1 MKTEYDKIKGMLKT
15 LRDLDEARL
24 TENRNIR
31 GKYQIINE
39 QEETQQ
45 PEQSMK
51 DDVMVVNDVDI
62 KMVSSDSADMKLMDD
77 QKNEISGLIDNF
89 RQQVSQIVSFEPG
102 FSISPEQIRLDGQL
116 TDDDVTFVFIAGKE
130 SGVYINAEMLKLE
143 QNTAN
148 TLEKLAKFNE
158 TFKTSMEPLITQRN
172 NN

>member
-1 MKTEYDKIKGMLKT
+1 MRTEYDNIKGMLKT
-15 LRDLDEARL
+15 LRGLDQTRL

-31 GKYQIINE
+31 GKYQMINE
-39 QEETQQ
+39 QEETEQ

-51 DDVMVVNDVDI
+51 DDVLVINDVDI
-62 KMVSSDSADMKLMDD
+62 KMASPDSADMKLMDD

-89 RQQVSQIVSFEPG
+89 RQQVSQIVTFEPG
-102 FSISPEQIRLDGQL
+102 FSITPDQIRLDGKL
-116 TDDDVTFVFIAGKE
+116 TDEDVNFVFIAGKE
-130 SGVYINAEMLKLE
+130 GGIYINAEMLKLE

>member
-1 MKTEYDKIKGMLKT
+1 MKTEYDNIKGMLKT
-15 LRDLDEARL
+15 LRGLDQARL

-31 GKYQIINE
+31 SGYRLINE

-51 DDVMVVNDVDI
+51 DDVMVINDVDI
-62 KMVSSDSADMKLMDD
+62 KMMSPDSADMKLMDD

-89 RQQVSQIVSFEPG
+89 RQQVSQIVTFEPG
-102 FSISPEQIRLDGQL
+102 FTITPDQIRLDGTL
-116 TDDDVTFVFIAGKE
+116 TDDDVKFVFIAGKE

-158 TFKTSMEPLITQRN
+158 TFKTTIEPLITQRN

>member
-1 MKTEYDKIKGMLKT
+1 MKTEYDNIKGMLKT
-15 LRDLDEARL
+15 LRGLDQARL
-24 TENRNIR
+24 TENKTIR
-31 GKYQIINE
+31 GKYQVINE
-39 QEETQQ
+39 QEETQA
-45 PEQSMK
+45 PEENMK
-51 DDVMVVNDVDI
+51 DDIMVINDVDI
-62 KMVSSDSADMKLMDD
+62 KMASPDSADMKLMDD

-89 RQQVSQIVSFEPG
+89 RQQVSQIVTFEPG
-102 FSISPEQIRLDGQL
+102 FTITPDQIRLDGAL
-116 TDDDVTFVFIAGKE
+116 TDDDVRFVFIAGKD

>member
-1 MKTEYDKIKGMLKT
+1 MKTEYDNIKGMLKT
-15 LRDLDEARL
+15 LRGLDQARL

-31 GKYQIINE
+31 SKYQLINE

-51 DDVMVVNDVDI
+51 DDVMVINDVDI
-62 KMVSSDSADMKLMDD
+62 KMVSPDSADMKLMDD

-89 RQQVSQIVSFEPG
+89 RQQVSQIVTFEPG